1 MSTKAGY
8 KIVLTPGDELLAILQ
23 NTRSE
28 RRELPSMADNRA
40 PKEAELATLS
50 PEELEAT
57 SLLKEHGVIPS
68 KASKLVASFGPEV
81 VCETVEY
88 LSEKVIEGGRKNVE
102 NPAGLIIYSLENS
115 LPVPASFMSSRK
127 RRAAEDAVNRK
138 RIKEQRLMQEQIAYS
153 EWLDE
158 QQDRAV
164 REQYS
169 EGGLELKVDEL
180 SGSLARRDERVRRMT
195 EKARKDLAYRMLR
208 KEIASQAQLPSFE
221 EWRRSAEQT
230 RLF

>member
-1 MSTKAGY
+1 
-8 KIVLTPGDELLAILQ
+8 V
-23 NTRSE
+23 
-28 RRELPSMADNRA
+28 
-40 PKEAELATLS
+40 
-50 PEELEAT
+50 
-57 SLLKEHGVIPS
+57 V
-68 KASKLVASFGPEV
+68 SFGPEV

-88 LSEKVIEGGRKNVE
+88 LSQKVIESRRKNVE

-127 RRAAEDAVNRK
+127 RRAAEEAVNRK
-138 RIKEQRLMQEQIAYS
+138 RIKEQRLIQEQIAYS
-153 EWLDE
+153 VWLDD

-180 SGSLARRDERVRRMT
+180 SGSLARKDERVRRMT
-195 EKARKDLAYRMLR
+195 DKARKDLAYRMLR
-208 KEIASQAQLPSFE
+208 KEIASQVQLPSFE
-221 EWRRSAEQT
+221 EWRLSAEQT